1 MHLNLAVFG
10 HQLHGSL
17 LCIPSAP
24 VLKASNVVL
33 LVLVRAGT
41 AQTLLQLCTMSG
53 LYPVREASEEDM
65 HFSTDDVDVLDL
77 LQDTSGI
84 ISRQPYLNA
93 HCAVSRTLCMY
104 FLCQSSL

>member
-1 MHLNLAVFG
+1 M
-10 HQLHGSL
+10 
-17 LCIPSAP
+17 
-24 VLKASNVVL
+24 
-33 LVLVRAGT
+33 LVRAGT

-84 ISRQPYLNA
+84 ITASALFERSLCCFKNPVYVFSVSELFVTAVCNA
-93 HCAVSRTLCMY
+93 DFATHAGCRLFWWST
-104 FLCQSSL
+104 